1 MSTAPKTSIIPR
13 EVDALK
19 ACTQG
24 ATYEGV
30 IMPED
35 LPRLAAAVVSIQRE
49 MTGKVRFFRDESNYR
64 MVTAELHTVVSVQ
77 CQRCLSAL
85 DYQLRAEM
93 DLAIVVSEGQ
103 LESLPKEF
111 EGWLLDESGSADLY
125 EAIEEELLLALPIVS
140 YHDQADCSASGQY
153 STGDFEEPLAEKKN
167 PFAVL
172 GDLKLAGKADSTD
185 KESE

>member
-1 MSTAPKTSIIPR
+1 MSTASKTSVIPR
-13 EVDALK
+13 GVDALK

-30 IMPED
+30 IMPEE

-49 MTGKVRFFRDESNYR
+49 VKGKVSFFRDESNYR
-64 MVTAELHTVVSVQ
+64 MVTGELDVLVSLQ

-85 DYQLRAEM
+85 DYELHAEM

-103 LESLPKEF
+103 LENLPKEF

-140 YHDQADCSASGQY
+140 YHEQADCSAAGQY
-153 STGDFEEPLAEKKN
+153 STGDFAEPVVEKKN

-172 GDLKLAGKADSTD
+172 GDLKLADKADSTD